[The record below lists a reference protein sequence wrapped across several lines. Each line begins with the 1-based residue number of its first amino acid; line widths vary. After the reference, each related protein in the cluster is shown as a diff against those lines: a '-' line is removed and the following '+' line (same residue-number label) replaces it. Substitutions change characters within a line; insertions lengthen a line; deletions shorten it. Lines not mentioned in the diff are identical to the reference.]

1 MMARTQSMR
10 LSDQVELIRYCVDQ
24 RLDLEDELLKMGSS
38 YDDLQYKH
46 NDLNEHLFSTDATYP
61 IYRTLEDYDFPRHNI
76 PVVSFFSGAGGMD
89 LGFERAG
96 FEHLAS
102 IEVNELFCETLRK
115 NRNRCAVLGPPIHSG
130 DVRNHDEF
138 SHLLRQRLG
147 ITAPF
152 DGVFH
157 GGPPCQ
163 SFSVAANQ
171 RFSKNGDNFKR
182 TGFSHEQYG
191 NLLFDYVWYIQQF
204 KPRAFLIENVAGLM
218 DMDAGGQIA
227 EAIDILESSGYDV
240 TTPTI
245 LNAANHGV
253 PQNRMRVF
261 ICGSRTSHK
270 VVLPQKDALL
280 VPCHK
285 AFEKPMFGL
294 ENHVTR
300 EHRADSILRYM
311 ELRYGQRDRL
321 GRVDRLHPYLAS
333 KTVIAGGA
341 KGGGRS
347 HLHPQIPRTL
357 SVRECARLQTFPDD
371 YTFCGP
377 SARQFT
383 QVGNAVPPLLAM
395 KLARAI
401 YESAYQGH
409 YNPVEVPA

>member
-1 MMARTQSMR
+1 MMTQTQSMR
-10 LSDQVELIRYCVDQ
+10 LSEQVELLKYCVEKQ
-24 RLDLEDELLKMGSS
+24 LDLEDELFKLGRS
-38 YDDLQYKH
+38 YDNLQYKH
-46 NDLNEHLFSTDATYP
+46 NDLNEHLFSADAIYP
-61 IYRTLEDYDFPRHNI
+61 MYQTLEDYDFPRHNV

-89 LGFERAG
+89 LGFEQAG

-102 IEVNELFCETLRK
+102 IEINELFCDTLRK
-115 NRNRCAVLGPPIHSG
+115 NRGRWAVLGPPIHSG
-130 DVRNHDEF
+130 DIRNRDEF
-138 SHLLRQRLG
+138 SHLLRQHLG
-147 ITAPF
+147 ITPPF

-171 RFSKNGDNFKR
+171 RFSRNGDNFKR

-191 NLLFDYVWYIQQF
+191 SLLFDYVWYIQQF
-204 KPRAFLIENVAGLM
+204 RPRAFLIENVAGLM
-218 DMDAGGQIA
+218 DMDAGGQIT
-227 EAIDILESSGYDV
+227 EAIQMLESSGYEV

-245 LNAANHGV
+245 LNAAHYSV

-270 VVLPQKDALL
+270 VVLPPKDALL

-285 AFEKPMFGL
+285 ALEKPINGL
-294 ENHVTR
+294 ENHITR
-300 EHRADSILRYM
+300 EHKADSILRYM

-347 HLHPQIPRTL
+347 HLHPQVPRTL
-357 SVRECARLQTFPDD
+357 SVRECARLQTFPDN
-371 YTFCGP
+371 YVFCGP

-395 KLARAI
+395 KIARAI
-401 YESAYQGH
+401 YESAYEGH
-409 YNPVEVPA
+409 YTS